1 MTTFIPAAV
10 LWDMDGTILDSE
22 PYWMSAETSLV
33 EAWGGSWSRELGLT
47 LVGMG
52 LNNSS
57 KILQDHGVGLSIAE
71 IIDTLTVSVMQ
82 QVAVAVPWR
91 PGARE
96 LLLELKQHKV
106 RTALVTMSFRS
117 LAELVVESI
126 GFEAFDVVVTGE
138 DVEFPKPHPEAY
150 LTAARELGVA
160 VEDCV
165 AIEDSVPGVTAAVA
179 SGAVT
184 ISVPHLVAV
193 PQAITHT
200 TWHTLSGRTAND
212 ISVVYQGARA

>member
-1 MTTFIPAAV
+1 VTTFIPAAV